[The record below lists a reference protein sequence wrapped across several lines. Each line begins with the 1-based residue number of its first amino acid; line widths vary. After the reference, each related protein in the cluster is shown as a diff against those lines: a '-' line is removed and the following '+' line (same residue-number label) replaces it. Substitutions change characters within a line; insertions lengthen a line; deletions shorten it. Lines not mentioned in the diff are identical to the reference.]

1 MMYFSEFET
10 LDASPAFNFFFIKIL
25 SFGRRGNNGSDV

>member
-10 LDASPAFNFFFIKIL
+10 LDASPALNFFMKIL